1 MGDCEIQTRN
11 WFVIKTLIPSNRTI
25 SSQKFKLLDEISEY
39 NLYYSLTSKHPKML
53 HSLSFQST
61 TKKTK
66 KTNSKDMDSV
76 GEICRVVS
84 TQHPLPNLVRVRV
97 LLVLTKYI
105 YRYVNF
111 LIIVWCWLR
120 VRKRSHGCISPSKQ
134 KAEVQHAVLMRC
146 RRKLPGNFPS
156 KHGYGLTFYYCK
168 RETSPATSITVHK
181 ISFPTTRKGLFWK
194 RTRLW
199 YMVCI
204 GLFWL

>member
-1 MGDCEIQTRN
+1 MRDCEIRTRN
-11 WFVIKTLIPSNRTI
+11 CLVINTLISYNRII
-25 SSQKFKLLDEISEY
+25 STQKFKLLNKISKY
-39 NLYYSLTSKHPKML
+39 NLYFSLISTKML
-53 HSLSFQST
+53 HSLSFPST
-61 TKKTK
+61 TK

-76 GEICRVVS
+76 GEICSVVS
-84 TQHPLPNLVRVRV
+84 TQHPLPNLVRVCV

-168 RETSPATSITVHK
+168 RETSRYFYYGS
-181 ISFPTTRKGLFWK
+181 
-194 RTRLW
+194 
-199 YMVCI
+199 
-204 GLFWL
+204 

>member
-1 MGDCEIQTRN
+1 
-11 WFVIKTLIPSNRTI
+11 
-25 SSQKFKLLDEISEY
+25 
-39 NLYYSLTSKHPKML
+39 ML

-111 LIIVWCWLR
+111 LIIV
-120 VRKRSHGCISPSKQ
+120 
-134 KAEVQHAVLMRC
+134 
-146 RRKLPGNFPS
+146 
-156 KHGYGLTFYYCK
+156 
-168 RETSPATSITVHK
+168 
-181 ISFPTTRKGLFWK
+181 
-194 RTRLW
+194 
-199 YMVCI
+199 
-204 GLFWL
+204 